1 MNKPIF
7 SLLSC
12 VLCACAAPIASAQN
26 APRAPIEIT
35 REAQQI
41 ALPNSL
47 PRGDRSY
54 KQGDPI
60 LTVPLV
66 WEYGAILKDA
76 TTIRADGDIKDL
88 PAGTVL
94 QAMTLTETANSKQVA
109 AYCTPRNAAERK
121 ADKGA
126 LGVLLGGG
134 SVWRKVI
141 RSETDR
147 QYCLIDLDD
156 DGIADQS
163 VLINA
168 GTHAARTPVATTPV
182 HLDRQ
187 KMLPISD
194 RDKMVIVLTEVSKD
208 GLFANV
214 RLDIIQQGEPRA
226 FDTFGNTLRVTRL
239 GAKKQGFPVKAEILG
254 ARFSIV
260 ALDGATRTATVNWPQ
275 DADPALA
282 IAISDGLQVNIRFY

>member
-1 MNKPIF
+1 MSKPIF

-12 VLCACAAPIASAQN
+12 ILCACTAPIASAQN
-26 APRAPIEIT
+26 AAREPIEVY

-54 KQGDPI
+54 KQGDAI
-60 LTVPLV
+60 LSVPLV
-66 WEYGAILKDA
+66 WESGAILKDA
-76 TTIRADGDIKDL
+76 ITIRADGDIKDL
-88 PAGTVL
+88 AVGSVL

-121 ADKGA
+121 ADKGV
-126 LGVLLGGG
+126 LGVLLGQGT
-134 SVWRKVI
+134 VWRKVI

-168 GTHAARTPVATTPV
+168 GTHEARTPVAITPV

-187 KMLPISD
+187 KLLPISD

-208 GLFANV
+208 GLAANV

-226 FDTFGNTLRVTRL
+226 FDWIGNTMRSTRFS
-239 GAKKQGFPVKAEILG
+239 GKKQGFPVKAEIFG

-260 ALDGATRTATVNWPQ
+260 SLDGATRTAVINWPQ

-282 IAISDGLQVNIRFY
+282 LAVSDGLQVNVRMY